1 VKSQEPIFLNC
12 PFSEKDDAK
21 RLGAKFDWQEKK
33 WFVPVGLDLDPF
45 TKWLPNTQTP
55 ENDKH
60 LSLYDLMSRVQNT
73 VNAQL
78 NDRYW
83 VRAELVSI
91 SHRVHF
97 YMELSD
103 HDNQGQELAK
113 ARAILWNHRAN
124 ELLKRFE
131 AQTSMPLKA
140 GMKLL
145 LQVGVEFHT
154 RYGLSL
160 EVIDIDPNF
169 TVGEMAAKLNRIR
182 ARLQQEKLYHCNHAI
197 KTPMEFC
204 KVAVIAPPQA
214 AGLGDFNSQ
223 AKGLA
228 DLCEFHYYTASF
240 QGQQMLTEIT
250 AAFELIKKDH
260 KEQQFDAVVMIRGG
274 GAKADLFQLNEYEIA
289 KAICTAPLAV
299 IVGIGHER
307 DQTLLDEVANK
318 TCHTPSLVITYIA
331 SRIIQNAQNA
341 KQDWQMLNKLVS
353 QQLYRAKTENERL
366 ITMIHHNSQMQLN
379 KARHNIQYLMQQILQ
394 SDPKKVLKR
403 GYAIVKNTEEKII
416 SSKLA
421 AEQEQQ
427 LIIEFQDG
435 QIRCKQQQAK

>member
-1 VKSQEPIFLNC
+1 MKSQEPIFLDC
-12 PFSEKDDAK
+12 PFSEKDEVK
-21 RLGAKFDWQEKK
+21 RLGAKFDWQEKQ

-45 TKWLPNTQTP
+45 SKWLSKQVD
-55 ENDKH
+55 NDQPF
-60 LSLYDLMSRVQNT
+60 SLYDLMLSVQST
-73 VNAQL
+73 VNTQL

-83 VRAELVSI
+83 VRAELVSV
-91 SHRVHF
+91 SHHVHL

-103 HDNQGQELAK
+103 HDNEGQELAK
-113 ARAILWNHRAN
+113 VRAILWNHRAK

-131 AQTSMPLKA
+131 TQTGMPFKA

-145 LQVGVEFHT
+145 LQVRVEFHT
-154 RYGLSL
+154 RYGFSL
-160 EVIDIDPNF
+160 DVIDIDPNF
-169 TVGEMAAKLNRIR
+169 TIGEMAAKLNRIR
-182 ARLQQEKLYHCNHAI
+182 MRLQEEKLYDCNQTI
-197 KTPMEFC
+197 KTPIEFC

-214 AGLGDFNSQ
+214 AGLGDFKSQ

-228 DLCEFHYYTASF
+228 DLCEFHYYNASF

-250 AAFELIKKDH
+250 AAFELIKQDH
-260 KEQQFDAVVMIRGG
+260 KEKQFDAVVMIRGG

-353 QQLYRAKTENERL
+353 EQLYRAKTENERL
-366 ITMIHHNSQMQLN
+366 ITKIHHNSQIQLN
-379 KARHNIQYLMQQILQ
+379 KARHNIQSFMQQILQ

-403 GYAIVKNTEEKII
+403 GYAIVKNTNNKII

-421 AEQEQQ
+421 AEQEPQ

-435 QIRCKQQQAK
+435 QINLENL

>member
-1 VKSQEPIFLNC
+1 MKSQEPIFLDC
-12 PFSEKDDAK
+12 PFSEKDEVK
-21 RLGAKFDWQEKK
+21 RLGAKFDWQEKQ
-33 WFVPVGLDLDPF
+33 WFIPVGLDLDPF
-45 TKWLPNTQTP
+45 SKWLSKQVD
-55 ENDKH
+55 NDQPF
-60 LSLYDLMSRVQNT
+60 SLYDLMLSVQST
-73 VNAQL
+73 VNTQL

-83 VRAELVSI
+83 VRAELVSV
-91 SHRVHF
+91 SHRVHW

-103 HDNQGQELAK
+103 HDNEGQELAK
-113 ARAILWNHRAN
+113 VRAILWNHRAN

-131 AQTSMPLKA
+131 AQTGMPLKA

-145 LQVGVEFHT
+145 LQVRVEFHT
-154 RYGLSL
+154 RYGFSL
-160 EVIDIDPNF
+160 DVIDIDPNF
-169 TVGEMAAKLNRIR
+169 TVGEMVAKLNRIR
-182 ARLQQEKLYHCNHAI
+182 MQLQEEKLYYCNQTI
-197 KTPMEFC
+197 KTPIEFC

-214 AGLGDFNSQ
+214 AGLGDFKSQ

-228 DLCEFHYYTASF
+228 DLCEFHYYNASF

-250 AAFELIKKDH
+250 AAFELIKQDNKQ
-260 KEQQFDAVVMIRGG
+260 KQFDAVVMIRGG

-318 TCHTPSLVITYIA
+318 SCHTPSLVITYIA
-331 SRIIQNAQNA
+331 STIIQNAQNA

-353 QQLYRAKTENERL
+353 EQLYRAKTENERL
-366 ITMIHHNSQMQLN
+366 ITQINHNSQIQLN
-379 KARHNIQYLMQQILQ
+379 KARHNIQSFMQQILQ
-394 SDPKKVLKR
+394 SDPKKILKR
-403 GYAIVKNTEEKII
+403 GYAIVKNPNNKII

-435 QIRCKQQQAK
+435 KIILGVNIA

>member
-1 VKSQEPIFLNC
+1 MKSQQPIFLDC
-12 PFSEKDDAK
+12 PFSEKDEVK
-21 RLGAKFDWQEKK
+21 RLGAKFDWQEKQ
-33 WFVPVGLDLDPF
+33 WFIPVGLDLDPF
-45 TKWLPNTQTP
+45 SKWLPKQVD
-55 ENDKH
+55 NDQPF
-60 LSLYDLMSRVQNT
+60 SLYDLMLSVQST
-73 VNAQL
+73 VNTQL

-83 VRAELVSI
+83 VRAELVSV
-91 SHRVHF
+91 SHHVHL

-103 HDNQGQELAK
+103 HDNQGQEVAK
-113 ARAILWNHRAN
+113 VRAILWNHRAN

-131 AQTSMPLKA
+131 AQTGMPLKA

-145 LQVGVEFHT
+145 LQVRVEFHT
-154 RYGLSL
+154 RYGFSL
-160 EVIDIDPNF
+160 DVIDIDPNF

-182 ARLQQEKLYHCNHAI
+182 MRLQEEKLYYCNHAA
-197 KTPMEFC
+197 KTPIEFC

-214 AGLGDFNSQ
+214 AGLGDFKSQ

-228 DLCEFHYYTASF
+228 DLCEFHYYNASF

-250 AAFELIKKDH
+250 AAFELITQDH
-260 KEQQFDAVVMIRGG
+260 KQKQFDAVVMIRGG

-318 TCHTPSLVITYIA
+318 SCHTPSLVITYIT
-331 SRIIQNAQNA
+331 STIIQNAQNA

-353 QQLYRAKTENERL
+353 EQLYRAKTENQRL
-366 ITMIHHNSQMQLN
+366 ITQINHNSQIQLN
-379 KARHNIQYLMQQILQ
+379 KARHNIQSFMQQILQ

-403 GYAIVKNTEEKII
+403 GYAIIKNPNNKII

-435 QIRCKQQQAK
+435 QITLGVKPDRF

>member
-1 VKSQEPIFLNC
+1 MKAKEPVFLDC
-12 PFSEKDDAK
+12 PFSEKDEVK
-21 RLGAKFDWQEKK
+21 RLGAKFDWQEKQ
-33 WFVPVGLDLDPF
+33 WFVPVGLDLDLF
-45 TKWLPNTQTP
+45 SKWLPNTQTD
-55 ENDKH
+55 DKPF
-60 LSLYDLMSRVQNT
+60 SLYDLMLSVQST
-73 VNAQL
+73 VNMQL

-83 VRAELVSI
+83 VRAELVSV

-103 HDNQGQELAK
+103 HDNKGQEVAK
-113 ARAILWNHRAN
+113 VRAILWNHRAKD
-124 ELLKRFE
+124 LLERFE
-131 AQTSMPLKA
+131 AQTGMPLKA

-145 LQVGVEFHT
+145 LQVRVEFHT
-154 RYGLSL
+154 RYGFSL
-160 EVIDIDPNF
+160 DVIDIDPNF

-182 ARLQQEKLYHCNHAI
+182 MQLQEEKLYFCNHAA

-204 KVAVIAPPQA
+204 QVAVIAPPQA
-214 AGLGDFNSQ
+214 AGLGDFKSQ
-223 AKGLA
+223 AKALA
-228 DLCEFHYYTASF
+228 DLCEFHYYSASF
-240 QGQQMLTEIT
+240 QGQYMLTEIT
-250 AAFELIKKDH
+250 AAFELIKQDH
-260 KEQQFDAVVMIRGG
+260 KEKQFDAVVMIRGG

-318 TCHTPSLVITYIA
+318 SCHTPSLVITYIA

-353 QQLYRAKTENERL
+353 EQLYRAKTENERL
-366 ITMIHHNSQMQLN
+366 ITQIHHNSQIQLN
-379 KARHNIQYLMQQILQ
+379 KARHNIQFLMQQILQ

-403 GYAIVKNTEEKII
+403 GYAIIKNNKDKVI

-421 AEQEQQ
+421 AEQEPQ

-435 QIRCKQQQAK
+435 KIACDRIV

>member
-1 VKSQEPIFLNC
+1 VKTKEPVFLDC
-12 PFSEKDDAK
+12 PFSEKDEVK
-21 RLGAKFDWQEKK
+21 RLGAKFDWQEKQ
-33 WFVPVGLDLDPF
+33 WFVPVGLDLEPF
-45 TKWLPNTQTP
+45 SKWLPKQV
-55 ENDKH
+55 DKQDN
-60 LSLYDLMSRVQNT
+60 LNLYDLMLSVQST

-83 VRAELVSI
+83 VRAELVSV

-103 HDNQGQELAK
+103 HDNKGQEVAK
-113 ARAILWNHRAN
+113 VRAILWNHRAN
-124 ELLKRFE
+124 DLLERFE
-131 AQTSMPLKA
+131 AQTGMPLKA

-145 LQVGVEFHT
+145 LQVRVEFHT
-154 RYGLSL
+154 RYGFSL
-160 EVIDIDPNF
+160 DVIDIDPNF

-182 ARLQQEKLYHCNHAI
+182 MQLQEEKLYFCNHAA
-197 KTPMEFC
+197 KTPIEFC

-214 AGLGDFNSQ
+214 AGLGDFKSQ
-223 AKGLA
+223 AKALA
-228 DLCEFHYYTASF
+228 DLCEFHYYSASF
-240 QGQQMLTEIT
+240 QGQYMLTEIT
-250 AAFELIKKDH
+250 AAFDLIKQDH
-260 KEQQFDAVVMIRGG
+260 KEKQFDAVVMIRGG

-318 TCHTPSLVITYIA
+318 SCHTPSLVITYIA

-353 QQLYRAKTENERL
+353 EQLYRAKTENERL
-366 ITMIHHNSQMQLN
+366 ITQIHHNSQIQLN
-379 KARHNIQYLMQQILQ
+379 KARHNIQFLMQQILQ
-394 SDPKKVLKR
+394 GDPKKVLKR
-403 GYAIVKNTEEKII
+403 GYAIIKNNKDKVI

-421 AEQEQQ
+421 AEQEPQ

-435 QIRCKQQQAK
+435 KIACDRIV